1 MFQPRIHYCTTW
13 FPDALKGAYNACKA
27 RKPNNPNLPLNIP
40 VYIIL
45 IYYILRY
52 IVYITYW
59 YYLKIYV
66 SNYNIVYTKSICML
80 NYAQPSAAILP
91 IGKRSLPLHFLSRAA
106 HCKPG
111 CKDCTLHIIPRSD
124 CWNLPRRTNH
134 FTWHVNLVN
143 PYKENA

>member
-1 MFQPRIHYCTTW
+1 MLSQNFHKISQKPTKHTADCGCISYTW
-13 FPDALKGAYNACKA
+13 HLWPKTPIYFT
-27 RKPNNPNLPLNIP
+27 
-40 VYIIL
+40 L

-52 IVYITYW
+52 IVFITYW

-66 SNYNIVYTKSICML
+66 NNYNIVYTKSKL
-80 NYAQPSAAILP
+80 RLQAAYGCYLAN
-91 IGKRSLPLHFLSRAA
+91 KTKSLGGYWIRAA

-111 CKDCTLHIIPRSD
+111 CKDCTSHITHHTSHTTHRSD

-134 FTWHVNLVN
+134 FTWHVNVVN